1 MLLSEQVPALLVCRD
16 EGKDK
21 KKLMLSTFF
30 SQQLMR
36 NMRFEVQAVLL
47 MRFKSSVMLQSVQV
61 GRA

>member
-1 MLLSEQVPALLVCRD
+1 MLLPKQMSALPVCRD

-21 KKLMLSTFF
+21 NKLMLSTFF
-30 SQQLMR
+30 SQRLMR
-36 NMRFEVQAVLL
+36 SMRFEVQAVLL

>member
-1 MLLSEQVPALLVCRD
+1 MLLPEQMSALHVCRD

-36 NMRFEVQAVLL
+36 SMRFEVQAVLL
-47 MRFKSSVMLQSVQV
+47 MRVKSSAMLKSVQV